1 MNIPTYLIG
10 AIIFLVGQTTGAIW
24 WASSLSSEVDRIA
37 GIQGGQ
43 HTEQIQSLEE
53 DAQVCQLEIHN
64 LQKLVPDQGNLSSA
78 IKSVDVME
86 FRLESIE
93 ETLNKVLA
101 TKIR

>member
-24 WASSLSSEVDRIA
+24 WASSLSSEVDRLA

-43 HTEQIQSLEE
+43 HTAQIQALEE

-64 LQKLVPDQGNLSSA
+64 LQKLVTDQGNLATA